1 MNQEQKTF
9 GLTIG
14 KCGEETVTCGLCGR
28 ILGYIKKEHCK
39 SLYLHL
45 FCACG
50 SDGYLKLGVI
60 PDATVSAE
68 AADKTGESISCTNC
82 RKVLFGITHHVRFY
96 SFCAECRCGEI
107 FNRDYARRRALYQKW
122 ED

>member
-1 MNQEQKTF
+1 MNQEQKAF

-28 ILGYIKKEHCK
+28 ILGYIKKEHCE

-50 SDGYLKLGVI
+50 ADGYLRLGEI
-60 PDATVSAE
+60 PDNASAD
-68 AADKTGESISCTNC
+68 AADKTGERICCTKC
-82 RKVLFGITHHVRFY
+82 RSVLFAVTHHVKFY
-96 SFCAECRCGEI
+96 NFCAECRCGA
-107 FNRDYARRRALYQKW
+107 FFDRDYARKRTLYQKW
-122 ED
+122 GD